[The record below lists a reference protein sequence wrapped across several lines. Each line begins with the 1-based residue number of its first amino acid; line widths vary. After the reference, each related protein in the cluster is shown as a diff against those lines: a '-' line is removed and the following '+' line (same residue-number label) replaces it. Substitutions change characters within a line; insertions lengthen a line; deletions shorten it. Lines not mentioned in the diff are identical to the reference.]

1 MSFTLKFLLALL
13 LGLATAV
20 IIAPFAAAA
29 VAAAGFH
36 FPFPRIFDRTVMVTL
51 LVALLCF
58 ARSLRLAELLRAG
71 FARPRDNLVRVGA
84 GLLLALVAIGALF
97 GTAAYFGPSHSIPYR
112 EIAMRASSFVV
123 AAIVIGILEEGF
135 FRAFLLGGMERDFGS
150 GGAVLVSSAT
160 YAMAHVVRA
169 PAHYYLIGFHP
180 AAGMRNLAESAI
192 RLAHPL
198 ATLPELLGLFLLGA
212 VLGEAFLLSRTVY
225 FSIGMHV
232 GFVLGAKSWPVI
244 ADSRMRVPRWLA
256 GRGPLPLIGAPAAWV
271 MAVALMLLLPTLMG
285 LMGRSLPPEERR
297 QLSLLP

>member
-1 MSFTLKFLLALL
+1 MSFTLKFLLALA

-20 IIAPFAAAA
+20 IIAPFAAAG

-58 ARSLRLAELLRAG
+58 ARPLRLAELLRAG
-71 FARPRDNLVRVGA
+71 FASPRANLVRLGA
-84 GLLLALVAIGALF
+84 GLLLALVAVGTLF
-97 GTAAYFGPSHSIPYR
+97 GIAAYIGHSIPLH
-112 EIAMRASSFVV
+112 EIVMRASSAVV
-123 AAIVIGILEEGF
+123 AAIAIGIIEEGF
-135 FRAFLLGGMERDFGS
+135 FRAFLLGGMERDFGG
-150 GGAVLVSSAT
+150 GGAVLISSAI

-169 PAHYYLIGFHP
+169 PPHYYLIGIHP

-192 RLAHPL
+192 RLTHPG
-198 ATLPELLGLFLLGA
+198 AAFPELLGLFLLGV

-225 FSIGMHV
+225 FSIGMHA
-232 GFVLGAKSWPVI
+232 GFVMGAKSWPAI
-244 ADSRMRVPRWLA
+244 ADSGMRVPRWLA
-256 GRGPLPLIGAPAAWV
+256 GRRPVPLIGAPAAWA

>member
-1 MSFTLKFLLALL
+1 MSFTLKFVLALAF
-13 LGLATAV
+13 GLAAAV
-20 IIAPFAAAA
+20 IIGPFAAAA

-58 ARSLRLAELLRAG
+58 ARPLRLFELLRAG
-71 FARPRDNLVRVGA
+71 FARPRDNLVRTGA
-84 GLLLALVAIGALF
+84 GLLLALVAVGALF
-97 GTAAYFGPSHSIPYR
+97 GIAAYIGPSHAIPYR
-112 EIAMRASSFVV
+112 EVAMRASSALL

-135 FRAFLLGGMERDFGS
+135 FRAFLLAGMESDFGS
-150 GGAVLVSSAT
+150 GGAVLLSSVI

-169 PAHYYLIGFHP
+169 PAHYYLIGIHP
-180 AAGMRNLAESAI
+180 AAGIRNLAESAI
-192 RLAHPL
+192 RLAHPVT
-198 ATLPELLGLFLLGA
+198 AFPELLGLFLLGA

-232 GFVLGAKSWPVI
+232 GFVLGAKSWPAL

-256 GRGPLPLIGAPAAWV
+256 GSGPVPLIAAPAAWA
-271 MAVALMLLLPTLMG
+271 MTLALMLLLPTLMG
-285 LMGRSLPPEERR
+285 RPAPTEERR